1 MKARLCYDA
10 SMEHLRDTP
19 YELWR
24 GTNGFGDEFE
34 LLYYKT
40 DIETYTEIER
50 ENDRNANFFQG
61 FAYPEIAEALKILHR
76 PIRFIAVELD
86 TSESVLSVPAP
97 ERLEITSQ
105 IVEAALRD
113 AQTLISS
120 SGPSNALDRV
130 HTAFHAYL
138 RQICEEGCITVSE
151 DAGITTLFSQIRQNH
166 AKLKIADP
174 QADRMTVQVL
184 RGMAQVIDALN
195 PVRNEKS
202 LAHPNPL
209 LDEPE
214 AMLAINAIRTML
226 HYLDK
231 RMK

>member
-24 GTNGFGDEFE
+24 GTNSFGDKFE

-86 TSESVLSVPAP
+86 TSENVLSVPAP
-97 ERLEITSQ
+97 KQLEITSE
-105 IVEAALRD
+105 IVETALRD

-120 SGPSNALDRV
+120 SGPANALDRV

-138 RQICEEGCITVSE
+138 YQICQEENITVSE
-151 DAGITTLFSQIRQNH
+151 DAGITTLFAQIRQNH
-166 AKLKIADP
+166 PKLKIADP
-174 QADRMTVQVL
+174 QADRMTLQVL

-226 HYLDK
+226 HYFDK